1 MILIT
6 GASSGL
12 GAALARLYG
21 SEGKALTLT
30 GRDPQRLHDVALSC
44 GEHVTA
50 LAASLSDPAQVT
62 QVLDKLDTPPSMVI
76 HCAGSGLFGPLEQ
89 QDPQAIEQLVQN
101 NLLSSIY
108 LLQELVKRYRDQ
120 KTTVVM
126 VMSTAAQAA
135 KAEESTYCAVKWA
148 VKGLVEST
156 RLELKGSAMKLVS
169 VYPGGMATDFW
180 PTSGKTLDSSEFMT
194 AHEAAEML
202 KNALQS
208 SQHGYISDITINRF

>member
-12 GAALARLYG
+12 GASLARLYG
-21 SEGKALTLT
+21 NEGETLTLT
-30 GRDPQRLHDVALSC
+30 GRDPQRLHDVALGC
-44 GEHVTA
+44 GENVTA
-50 LAASLSDPAQVT
+50 LAASLSDPAQVAKM
-62 QVLDKLDTPPSMVI
+62 LDNLEAPPSMVI
-76 HCAGSGLFGPLEQ
+76 HCAGSGLFGPLEE

-108 LLQELVKRYRDQ
+108 LLQELVKRYRDN

-126 VMSTAAQAA
+126 VMSTAAQTA
-135 KAEESTYCAVKWA
+135 KAEESTYCAVKWG

-156 RLELKGSAMKLVS
+156 RLELKGSAMNLIA

-180 PTSGKTLDSSEFMT
+180 STSGKNLDSSTFMSG
-194 AHEAAEML
+194 HEAGLML
-202 KNALQS
+202 KQALQS
-208 SQHGYISDITINRF
+208 SQHGYVSDITINRF